1 MYFSK
6 SSYVINKSKQLRYIH
21 ILLSKAL
28 LFDMEISFIDE
39 EGNATSKL
47 SIISQH
53 FVMIVILQ
61 EVRTTSL

>member
-6 SSYVINKSKQLRYIH
+6 SSYVINKSKRLQYIH

-28 LFDMEISFIDE
+28 PFDMAISFIDE
-39 EGNATSKL
+39 EGTATSKL
-47 SIISQH
+47 IITSQH